1 LILSVTVAG
10 PYRLLRILVD
20 LRKAEDAELM
30 ASIGHELQHAIEVL
44 SDRTITSDGAI
55 YLFYERT
62 APSPTGRFETDPASR
77 VGMAVLNEVLDQTNR
92 H

>member
-1 LILSVTVAG
+1 
-10 PYRLLRILVD
+10 LRILVD

-44 SDRTITSDGAI
+44 TDRTITSDGAI

-62 APSPTGRFETDPASR
+62 ARHSLADSRLTRQSALEWPS
-77 VGMAVLNEVLDQTNR
+77 
-92 H
+92 